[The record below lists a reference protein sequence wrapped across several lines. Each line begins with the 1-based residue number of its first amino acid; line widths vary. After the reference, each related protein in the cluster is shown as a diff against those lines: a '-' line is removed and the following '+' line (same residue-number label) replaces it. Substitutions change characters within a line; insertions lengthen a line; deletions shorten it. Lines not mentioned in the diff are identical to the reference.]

1 MVGPPPTLGQRGQCL
16 DPGSPERLAFGLAEA
31 PGEAA
36 GPGENGPVLS
46 RLFSR
51 LCTEGD
57 FVPTVG
63 GVKKEGG
70 RWRCFIGIETNLCL
84 VAFSP

>member
-1 MVGPPPTLGQRGQCL
+1 MAGQEFALEWWPEGLPEGCCRG
-16 DPGSPERLAFGLAEA
+16 GW
-31 PGEAA
+31 GEAA